1 MLQNSSKYQF
11 RNSNKRMNRYKLR
24 AFLRAMF
31 PQKLGHLDRFIL
43 TTKLTTRREITDM
56 QFVCI
61 TSTNLTTIIMSNQA
75 FQKPGAGYVIRHPLP
90 HQPESSQTLFSALA
104 MSMAR
109 VSSRRSRCRSWCA
122 EPFARIVG
130 LPELDAEGDGRAG
143 VLALSGL
150 AFPVDC
156 LAGSRMWPAA

>member
-1 MLQNSSKYQF
+1 
-11 RNSNKRMNRYKLR
+11 
-24 AFLRAMF
+24 
-31 PQKLGHLDRFIL
+31 
-43 TTKLTTRREITDM
+43 M
-56 QFVCI
+56 QFVRI
-61 TSTNLTTIIMSNQA
+61 TSTNLTTTITSNQA
-75 FQKPGAGYVIRHPLP
+75 FQKPGVNYVIRHPLP
-90 HQPESSQTLFSALA
+90 HQPESSQALFSALA
-104 MSMAR
+104 MSMVR

-122 EPFARIVG
+122 ESFARMAG